1 MRTTDLY
8 NSRYILHEDG
18 RVYSNIVNRYLKEYQ
33 DHNGYY
39 YYRLSNGT
47 KSVHWFKHKLIATF
61 FIPKIEGKD
70 FVNHIDGIK
79 TNNDLTNLEWC
90 TLAENNK
97 HARDTGLNP
106 ISKTNSLRW
115 DDLEFRE
122 STSKKISD
130 TRIKSGVAKGRLN
143 PSTKID
149 LLYAGKHWTMTEL
162 SEELGVT
169 VSALN
174 NMKRKLKLGLASN
187 LSIKHNISYISNEK
201 GLSTIES

>member
-1 MRTTDLY
+1 MRTIELY
-8 NSRYILHEDG
+8 NSRYILYEDG
-18 RVYSNIVNRYLKEYQ
+18 RVYSNNVNRYLKEQ
-33 DHNGYY
+33 MDDNGYY
-39 YYRLSNGT
+39 YYRLSNGI

-61 FIPKIEGKD
+61 FIPKIDGKD

-106 ISKTNSLRW
+106 ISENNSLRW
-115 DDLEFRE
+115 NDSEFRE

-130 TRIKSGVAKGRLN
+130 TRIKSGIAKGRLN
-143 PSTKID
+143 PRTKVD
-149 LLYAGKHWTMTEL
+149 LSYAGNLWTMTEL
-162 SEELGVT
+162 AKELGVT

-174 NMKRKLKLGLASN
+174 NMKRKLKKGLTTT
-187 LSIKHNISYISNEK
+187 LSIKHDINYISNEK
-201 GLSTIES
+201 GQSTIES

>member
-1 MRTTDLY
+1 MRKIELY
-8 NSRYILHEDG
+8 NSKYILYEDG
-18 RVYSNIVNRYLKEYQ
+18 SVYSNNVNRYLKEQ
-33 DHNGYY
+33 VDDNGYY

-47 KSVHWFKHKLIATF
+47 KFVHWFKHKLIATF
-61 FIPKIEGKD
+61 FIPKIDGKD

-79 TNNDLTNLEWC
+79 TNNDLANLEWC

-106 ISKTNSLRW
+106 ISESNSLRW
-115 DDLEFRE
+115 NNLDFRE
-122 STSKKISD
+122 LTSKKISE
-130 TRIKSGVAKGRLN
+130 TRILSGVAKGRLN
-143 PSTKID
+143 PSTKVD
-149 LLYAGKHWTMTEL
+149 LLYDNKLWTMTEL

-174 NMKRKLKLGLASN
+174 NMKRQLKRGLPSN
-187 LSIKHNISYISNEK
+187 LSIKHDINYISNEK